1 MNRRLIVIHMTMDNK
16 IKYFTSNSRFFIKSF
31 LIDDSINANHWG
43 VSRDAIIKNIRSA
56 IGKPFIIDFNTFS
69 HPKAESIEQLL
80 KEQEKYRVGT
90 IIDVNYNNGY
100 AWFIAEIFDAR
111 AIKAIR
117 DGIVRFVSPSI
128 IVDEKDIVRD
138 QDGNEIVKSFVVAH
152 VAGVKDPAFGINK
165 AMITAQCHG
174 TAYICLSILRRAS
187 KENSNNDKEIT
198 NHNNKGSINRCVRE
212 CLHEKKRTNID
223 IDKQS
228 IAICLNECSKSDKND
243 KTKSSSL
250 CSSHPNAKLMSM
262 QDVNSNQNENNKIVE
277 YENIIAELKNKL
289 RLAELKQ
296 VIDRIVTAKL
306 ALGKINEHDAEN
318 ERTKYTEAD
327 IEMLLDELA
336 SAYEEMLSN
345 KSASIYMH
353 KPSYNASYM
362 LSAKRTVDI
371 KDTTIYADRLFLR

>member
-1 MNRRLIVIHMTMDNK
+1 MVVENK
-16 IKYFTSNSRFFIKSF
+16 IKYFTSGSKFFIKSF
-31 LIDDSINANHWG
+31 LIDDSINANRWG
-43 VSRDAIIKNIRSA
+43 VSKDAIIKSIRSA

-100 AWFIAEIFDAR
+100 AWFIAEIFDAK

-138 QDGNEIVKSFVVAH
+138 QDGNEIAKSFVVAH
-152 VAGVKDPAFGINK
+152 IAGVKDPAFGIDK

-174 TAYICLSILRRAS
+174 TEYTCMSILRRAS
-187 KENSNNDKEIT
+187 KEISNNDKKIP
-198 NHNNKGSINRCVRE
+198 NHNNKENINRCLRE
-212 CLHEKKRTNID
+212 CLHEKKKMNIA

-228 IAICLNECSKSDKND
+228 IAICLNECSKGDKND
-243 KTKSSSL
+243 KAKSSSL
-250 CSSHPNAKLMSM
+250 CPSHPNAKLMSM

-277 YENIIAELKNKL
+277 YENIIAELKRKL

-306 ALGKINEHDAEN
+306 ALGKISEQDAEN
-318 ERTKYTEAD
+318 ERTKYAEAD
-327 IEMLLDELA
+327 SEMLLNELA
-336 SAYEEMLSN
+336 SVYEEMLSN
-345 KSASIYMH
+345 KSASMYMH

-362 LSAKRTVDI
+362 LNAKRTVDI

>member
-174 TAYICLSILRRAS
+174 TAYTCLSILRRAS

>member
-1 MNRRLIVIHMTMDNK
+1 MAVENK
-16 IKYFTSNSRFFIKSF
+16 IKYFTSGSKFFIKSF
-31 LIDDSINANHWG
+31 LIDDSINANRWG
-43 VSRDAIIKNIRSA
+43 VSKDAIIKSIRSA

-100 AWFIAEIFDAR
+100 AWFIAEIFDAK

-152 VAGVKDPAFGINK
+152 VAGVKDPAFGIDK
-165 AMITAQCHG
+165 AMIIAQCHG
-174 TAYICLSILRRAS
+174 TEYTCMSILRRAS
-187 KENSNNDKEIT
+187 KEISNNDKKIP
-198 NHNNKGSINRCVRE
+198 NHNNKENINRCLRE
-212 CLHEKKRTNID
+212 CLHEKKKMNIA

-228 IAICLNECSKSDKND
+228 IAICLNECSKGDKND
-243 KTKSSSL
+243 KAKSSSL
-250 CSSHPNAKLMSM
+250 CPSHPNAKLMSM

-277 YENIIAELKNKL
+277 YENIIAELKRKL

-306 ALGKINEHDAEN
+306 ALGKISEQDAEN
-318 ERTKYTEAD
+318 ERTKYAEAD
-327 IEMLLDELA
+327 SEMLLNELA
-336 SAYEEMLSN
+336 SVYEEMLSN
-345 KSASIYMH
+345 KSASMYMH

-362 LSAKRTVDI
+362 LNAKRTVDI

>member
-1 MNRRLIVIHMTMDNK
+1 MIHMAVESK
-16 IKYFTSNSRFFIKSF
+16 IKYFTSGSRFFIKSF

-69 HPKAESIEQLL
+69 HPKAESIDQLL

-100 AWFIAEIFDAR
+100 AWFIAEIFDAK

-138 QDGNEIVKSFVVAH
+138 QNGNEIAKSFVVAH
-152 VAGVKDPAFGINK
+152 VAGVKNPAFGIK
-165 AMITAQCHG
+165 AIITAQCYG
-174 TAYICLSILRRAS
+174 TEYTCMSILRRAS
-187 KENSNNDKEIT
+187 KEISNNDKKT
-198 NHNNKGSINRCVRE
+198 ANHNNKENINRCLKE
-212 CLHEKKRTNID
+212 CLHEKKKMNIA

-228 IAICLNECSKSDKND
+228 IAICLNECSKGDKND

-262 QDVNSNQNENNKIVE
+262 QDVNSSQNENNNIVE
-277 YENIIAELKNKL
+277 YENIIAELKKKL

-296 VIDRIVTAKL
+296 VIDRIVIAKL
-306 ALGKINEHDAEN
+306 ALGKISEQDAEN
-318 ERTKYTEAD
+318 ERTKYAEAD
-327 IEMLLDELA
+327 SEMLLDELA
-336 SAYEEMLSN
+336 SVYEEMLSN
-345 KSASIYMH
+345 KSASMYMN
-353 KPSYNASYM
+353 KPSYSASYM
-362 LSAKRTVDI
+362 LNAKRTVDI